1 MASIYLKSG
10 NATVWAA
17 STVYA
22 AGAKVVSLSAT
33 NYWVYSTAAGGTSGT
48 VEPTWNNVDGGA
60 NPADGTVTWTTRAPF
75 SWTYA
80 TITLLRAVTG
90 NAAGDYF
97 YVSSSH
103 SESVAALQTYTFAGT
118 ITNPNYLL
126 SVDDTSGTP
135 PTTLLAGGTVT
146 TTGAFGIA
154 LQGSVYCYGMTFSA
168 TTGNSSG
175 SLAFVTSAGSATQ
188 TYESC
193 KFRIGSTTTGSF
205 AFIAV
210 GTSLNQGNRTVTW
223 NNCTVKYGS
232 NSGQYV
238 GTGAAI
244 LYRNGGGFEAGTG
257 TPSTG
262 LFRTDQLVA
271 GQMYLNGVDFSILN
285 STMYLTAPTAGL
297 YGVLSLR
304 DCKMPSGWANTVVNA
319 TVTGPYHPVGV
330 YNSSGTSLNYNT
342 VYQGYFGKV
351 VPETTYVRTGGASDG
366 TTALSWNMTATSSA
380 AYPQS
385 VLTSSEIVV
394 WNNVTGISK
403 TATVEI
409 LHDSATALTDAEI
422 WVEVMY
428 LGSSA
433 TPLGTIINDSKANV
447 FATAANQATSTASWT
462 TTGMAN
468 PNKQKLSVTFTPQ
481 MKGYVHARVM
491 LAKASKTVYVD
502 PVLTVA

>member
-22 AGAKVVSLSAT
+22 AGAKVVSLAAT
-33 NYWVYSTAAGGTSGT
+33 NYWVYSTAAGGTSGGT
-48 VEPTWNNVDGGA
+48 EPTWNNVDGGA
-60 NPADGTVTWTTRAPF
+60 NPTDGTVTWTTRAPF

-103 SESVAALQTYTFAGT
+103 SESTAATQTYTFAGT
-118 ITNPNYLL
+118 ITNPSYVL

-135 PTTLLAGGTVT
+135 PTTLLAGGTVV
-146 TTGAFGIA
+146 TTGAFSIV

-168 TTGNSSG
+168 MTGNVSG
-175 SLAFVTSAGSATQ
+175 SITFVNIAGPATQ

-205 AFIAV
+205 AFIVV
-210 GTSLNQGNRTVTW
+210 GTSINQGNRTVTW
-223 NNCTVKYGS
+223 NNCSVKFGAAGS
-232 NSGQYV
+232 QYV
-238 GTGAAI
+238 GAAAGV
-244 LYRNGGGFEAGTG
+244 LYWNGGSIESGSASPTG
-257 TPSTG
+257 G
-262 LFRTDQLVA
+262 LFRTDSLVA
-271 GQMYLNGVDFSILN
+271 GQIYVNGIDFSNLN
-285 STMYLTAPTAGL
+285 SAIYLTSPVAAM

-319 TVTGPYHPVGV
+319 TVNGPYHPVGV

-366 TTALSWNMTATSSA
+366 TTPLSWNMTSTSSA

-385 VLTSSEIVV
+385 VLTSNEIVV

-447 FATAANQATSTASWT
+447 FATAANQPVSADAWT

-502 PVLTVA
+502 PVLTIA